1 MKLDKAQVEHIAKLA
16 RLRLA
21 GDEAE
26 KFATQLSDILG
37 YVEMLDEVNT
47 ENVEIT
53 TQVTGLKNNTREDK
67 PYEQKEATTQELLEC
82 SPNPVEMDQI
92 KVHSSL

>member
-1 MKLDKAQVEHIAKLA
+1 MKLDKSQVEHIAKLA

-21 GDEAE
+21 ENEAE

-37 YVEMLDEVNT
+37 YVEVLDEVNT

-53 TQVTGLKNNTREDK
+53 SQVTGLKNTTREDK
-67 PYEQKEATTQELLEC
+67 TREVKEVTTKELLDC

-92 KVHSSL
+92 KVHSSI